1 MFRRIQNEKGF
12 TLIELLIVIVVLGIL
27 AAIVIPNYTG
37 LRDKAYHVEA
47 ESAGRAI
54 ALALEMYK
62 VETGNYPEGN
72 YPDGQIDVETIVAGY
87 VSNYAQIMEGK
98 TLTYE
103 GTPEGYTVTVKFEKP
118 RDHISAVFQ
127 TGGVVKTDTDTDSD

>member
-62 VETGNYPEGN
+62 VETGNYP
-72 YPDGQIDVETIVAGY
+72 DDQTDVEKMVAGY

-103 GTPEGYTVTVKFEKP
+103 YTAASEGTPEGYTVTVTFKEP
-118 RDHISAVFQ
+118 RKHISAVFQ
-127 TGGVVKTDTDTDSD
+127 TGGVVKTDTDSD

>member
-62 VETGNYPEGN
+62 IEKDEYPAKDDFPDEIKKVLSNYNEIIKGNE
-72 YPDGQIDVETIVAGY
+72 IDVAYEPTDAGY
-87 VSNYAQIMEGK
+87 
-98 TLTYE
+98 TLTINYKNLDPSVVFKE
-103 GTPEGYTVTVKFEKP
+103 GGILQ
-118 RDHISAVFQ
+118 D
-127 TGGVVKTDTDTDSD
+127 